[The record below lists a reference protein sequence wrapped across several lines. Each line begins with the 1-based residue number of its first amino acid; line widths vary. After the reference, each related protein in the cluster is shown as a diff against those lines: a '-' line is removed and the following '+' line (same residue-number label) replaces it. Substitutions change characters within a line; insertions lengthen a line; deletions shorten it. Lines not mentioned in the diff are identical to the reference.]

1 MAYCNT
7 TTDLRDV
14 YPQIDQ
20 YQGKRK
26 FSGWTATT
34 GQSNTYQVNSTGYV
48 EQVFDDGA
56 QLTSRASIA
65 LTEANAG
72 SFYYDSDNDIL
83 YVHAAGS
90 DDLTTATITIEGGV
104 DWDAFKSRMC
114 NKAHEYLD
122 GYLNTKYPTPLLPRL
137 VKTHVSDSDYEY
149 PVVRACALLTCA
161 FIVGRLRPDSP
172 VAQSIMRQ
180 AYNPAPEIGETPG
193 IINQLLSGEMVL
205 QEQISGREPGNWNV
219 YQNASNSGTGYVWFI
234 GRYSGWQH
242 EKWRLQIDTAG
253 APGTATYKLS
263 YDTGSNWD
271 YTGQVTFDPDNN
283 DRRIHIGSGVYA
295 VFYGTF
301 VEDDYWDIELF
312 PMTDTVNVTAAKI
325 GTIEAQR

>member
-26 FSGWTATT
+26 IVGWSATA
-34 GQSNTYQVNSTGYV
+34 GQSNTYEAHGTGYV
-48 EQVFDDGA
+48 ELLLDEGA

-72 SFYYDSDNDIL
+72 SFFYDSDLDIV
-83 YVHAAGS
+83 YVHAIDS
-90 DDLTTATITIEGGV
+90 DNMTTATITIEAGV
-104 DWDAFKSRMC
+104 DWDSFKARMC

-122 GYLNTKYPTPLLPRL
+122 SYLNTKYPTPLLPRL
-137 VKTHVSDSDYEY
+137 VKTHVTDSDYEY
-149 PVVRACALLTCA
+149 PIVRACALLTCA
-161 FIVGRLRPDSP
+161 FIVGRIKTDSP
-172 VAQSIMRQ
+172 VATGLMKQV
-180 AYNPAPEIGETPG
+180 YNPAPEIGESPG
-193 IINQLLSGEMVL
+193 IVNQLLTGEMVL

-219 YQNASNSGTGYVWFI
+219 YSGAANSGTGYVWFI
-234 GRYSGWQH
+234 GRYYGAQN
-242 EKWRLQIDTAG
+242 EKWRVQIDTGG

-271 YTGQVTFDPDNN
+271 STTQDTFSADDN
-283 DRRIHIGSGVYA
+283 DRRIHIGSGVYC

-301 VEDDYWDIELF
+301 VDGDYWDIDLF
-312 PMTDTVNVTAAKI
+312 PMTDTINVTAAKI
-325 GTIEAQR
+325 GTIEASR

>member
-26 FSGWTATT
+26 ITGWTATS
-34 GQSNTYQVNSTGYV
+34 GQSNTYESHGTGYV
-48 EQVFDDGA
+48 EQAFDDGA
-56 QLTSRASIA
+56 QLTVQTSIA
-65 LTEANAG
+65 NTESNAG
-72 SFYYDSDNDIL
+72 SYYYDSDADVL
-83 YVHAAGS
+83 YVHALDS
-90 DDLTTATITIEGGV
+90 DDMTSATITIEAGV
-104 DWDAFKSRMC
+104 DWDAFKTRM
-114 NKAHEYLD
+114 NNQAHEYLD
-122 GYLNTKYPTPLLPRL
+122 SYLNTKYPTPLMPRL
-137 VKTHVSDSDYEY
+137 IKTHGAGDYEA

-172 VAQSIMRQ
+172 VSSLLMKQ
-180 AYNPAPEIGETPG
+180 AYNPAPEVGEVPG
-193 IINQLLSGEMVL
+193 IINQLLAGDMVL
-205 QEQISGREPGNWNV
+205 QEQISGREPGNWNI
-219 YQNASNSGTGYVWFI
+219 YANSSNSGTGYIWLI
-234 GRYSGWQH
+234 GRYYGAQY

-271 YTGQVTFDPDNN
+271 TTTQATFSTDDN

-301 VEDDYWDIELF
+301 VEDDFWDIELF
-312 PMTDTVNVTAAKI
+312 PMTDTINVTAAKI
-325 GTIEAQR
+325 GTIEVSR